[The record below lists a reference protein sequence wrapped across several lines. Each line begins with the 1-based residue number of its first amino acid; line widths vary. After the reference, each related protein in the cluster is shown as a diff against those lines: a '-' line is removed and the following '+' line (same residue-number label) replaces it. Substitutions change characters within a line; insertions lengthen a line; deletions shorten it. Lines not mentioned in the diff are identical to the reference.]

1 MNVRRCK
8 AYPLALAAVLLLAPC
23 FAARAQQPAAAAPAR
38 PAAEEARVARLVGL
52 AKVWGAVK
60 YFHPSLA
67 YREIDWD
74 KALVEAIPKVQAAKT
89 PQEYRAALNQM
100 LAALGD
106 ESTRASNETE
116 ARPAP
121 PAQAATPSAQA
132 AAPAREHVRT
142 ENGVLFIDATR
153 IAEAGARDNTAYRV
167 LLGKLGETIPS
178 ASAVVIDARA
188 PGGPAEFAGYIFGDL
203 LRQVLPQLLD
213 TNVTLGSSRHRIHN
227 GYATQT
233 GGASFYYSAFAN
245 VAPQTLA
252 GRNKAKT
259 PPVVFVVNEHTPPA
273 IELLGGLQ
281 HAGRAFVI
289 QDGERAPEAGGRSF
303 TMELPDGV
311 RARLRTSESVN
322 PDGSL
327 GFTADAVVKG
337 AGEDAAMREAVRA
350 AQEAKVSQ
358 AGRKGAATPATQV
371 SQKEKTYAEMEFPAP
386 EYRLLALFRYWNVVN
401 YFYPYRHLIEDTW
414 ATVLPRYIPKFEAN
428 RDAADYQ
435 LTVRELVTEM
445 YDSHGGVQNANASA
459 ERLGTYLPPVV
470 VRHVE
475 NRSVVAKVLDDK
487 LPVKVGDVILTVD
500 GEPIEKRVEFL
511 SRYTAASTPQALMR
525 SVHANLLR
533 GQKDTAAKLR
543 VRGLDGAERDAEV
556 PRSFGNADRAKLFAA
571 TQRAAPVF
579 HVMPEGYGYVDLA
592 RLQAGEV
599 EKMFEAIKDTP
610 AVVFDMRGYPNGTAW
625 SIAPRLSEKR
635 TPVAALFSRPFLEA
649 TSLSDQELAGSA
661 QYTFS
666 QRIPARRGDAYK
678 GRVVML
684 INEDAIS
691 QSEHTC
697 LFFETATDVTF
708 VGTPTTGAN
717 GDVTFMVLPGNLAVS
732 FTGHNVRH
740 ADGRQL
746 QRVGIQPDIKV
757 APTVRGVAAGRD
769 EVLEAAV
776 KHLREGLKK

>member
-1 MNVRRCK
+1 
-8 AYPLALAAVLLLAPC
+8 
-23 FAARAQQPAAAAPAR
+23 
-38 PAAEEARVARLVGL
+38 
-52 AKVWGAVK
+52 
-60 YFHPSLA
+60 
-67 YREIDWD
+67 
-74 KALVEAIPKVQAAKT
+74 
-89 PQEYRAALNQM
+89 
-100 LAALGD
+100 
-106 ESTRASNETE
+106 
-116 ARPAP
+116 
-121 PAQAATPSAQA
+121 
-132 AAPAREHVRT
+132 
-142 ENGVLFIDATR
+142 
-153 IAEAGARDNTAYRV
+153 
-167 LLGKLGETIPS
+167 
-178 ASAVVIDARA
+178 
-188 PGGPAEFAGYIFGDL
+188 
-203 LRQVLPQLLD
+203 
-213 TNVTLGSSRHRIHN
+213 
-227 GYATQT
+227 
-233 GGASFYYSAFAN
+233 
-245 VAPQTLA
+245 
-252 GRNKAKT
+252 
-259 PPVVFVVNEHTPPA
+259 
-273 IELLGGLQ
+273 
-281 HAGRAFVI
+281 
-289 QDGERAPEAGGRSF
+289 
-303 TMELPDGV
+303 MELPDGV

-358 AGRKGAATPATQV
+358 AGRMGAATPATQV
-371 SQKEKTYAEMEFPAP
+371 SQKEKVYAEMEFPAP

-475 NRSVVAKVLDDK
+475 NQSVVAKVLDDK

-500 GEPIEKRVEFL
+500 GEAVEKRVEFL

-533 GQKDTAAKLR
+533 GQKDTVAKLR
-543 VRGLDGAERDAEV
+543 VRGPDGAERDAEV

-571 TQRAAPVF
+571 TQRTAPVF
-579 HVMPEGYGYVDLA
+579 HVMPEGHGYVDLA

-666 QRIPARRGDAYK
+666 QKIPARRGDAYK
-678 GRVVML
+678 GKVVML

-769 EVLEAAV
+769 EILEAAV
-776 KHLREGLKK
+776 KYLQENVKK